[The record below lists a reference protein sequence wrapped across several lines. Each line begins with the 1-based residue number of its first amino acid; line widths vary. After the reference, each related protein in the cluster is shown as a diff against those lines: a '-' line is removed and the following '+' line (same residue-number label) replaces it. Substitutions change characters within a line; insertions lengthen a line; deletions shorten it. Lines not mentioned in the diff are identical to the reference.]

1 MKAVYFDSQIP
12 EKIAKEKFCFP
23 EGIMM
28 ENAASS
34 LQNVITDA
42 CNEQNLLNPCVLIIC
57 GSGNN
62 GGDGI
67 ALARRIFGKTEVY
80 VFCVKNPKTPEALV
94 QLKMAKSLNVPFLS
108 ESEFNSILEEK
119 KVNIIVDCLFGT
131 GFSGVPDE
139 KSSEILL
146 KVNSYDCIKIACDI
160 PSGINKNGFVY
171 KNSKNEALVFNAD
184 YTVTMGALKTALFSD
199 AAKDFC
205 GKIIC
210 AELGISEK
218 VFNSL
223 EKPSAF
229 LLELSDINFPFRKAK
244 SSHKGTFGHAYV
256 IPGEKPG
263 AGLIAATSA
272 LEFGCGLST
281 VCDKFS
287 DFSKIKIPM
296 DLMYSSEIPNNVSAI
311 LLGSGFGRNQQNM
324 DMAWDFIKQGSL
336 NDKCSFVFDADIF
349 YYQKLPLLLQ
359 ELKNQQVILTP
370 HPKELFYL
378 LKLYD
383 IKVDSV
389 EEVIQNRFEFCKLFS
404 EKNPNCVL
412 VSKGAI
418 TYICHQNQIFICDV
432 GSVALAKAGSGD
444 VLAGMCLSLLAQG
457 HDCVK
462 AAQTAVYAHGI
473 AASKCETNYSLIPSI
488 LIDQISSL

>member
-1 MKAVYFDSQIP
+1 MKAIYFDSQIP
-12 EKIAKEKFCFP
+12 EKIAKEKFHFP

-34 LQNVITDA
+34 LEKAVL
-42 CNEQNLLNPCVLIIC
+42 ENPFGADSKVLIIC

-67 ALARRIFGKTEVY
+67 ALARRLLGKYSVY
-80 VFCVKNPKTPEALV
+80 VYCVKNPKTRESLV
-94 QLKMAKSLNVPFLS
+94 QLKMAQNVGVPFLS
-108 ESEFNSILEEK
+108 EQDFYALLESK
-119 KVNIIVDCLFGT
+119 RINVIVDCLFGT
-131 GFSGVPDE
+131 GFSGIPDE
-139 KSSEILL
+139 KSSKILNT
-146 KVNSYDCIKIACDI
+146 VNSYECYKIACDI
-160 PSGINKNGFVY
+160 PSGIDKSGNVAINDEV
-171 KNSKNEALVFNAD
+171 SLVFKAD
-184 YTVTMGALKTALFSD
+184 VTVTMGALKTALFSD
-199 AAKDFC
+199 AAKDFV

-210 AELGISEK
+210 AELGISES
-218 VFNSL
+218 VFNNL

-296 DLMYSSEIPNNVSAI
+296 DLMYSSEIPNNVSAS
-311 LLGSGFGRNQQNM
+311 LLGSGFGRNQQTM

-336 NDKCSFVFDADIF
+336 NGKCSFVFDADIF

-457 HDCVK
+457 YDCVK

-488 LIDQISSL
+488 LISLIKNK